1 MKKFWMIPA
10 ALLCIITL
18 TLSGG
23 DRASA
28 AGDASRI
35 ADGIWLGDTDLGGMT
50 LSEAAK
56 AMSDYYKSLEDSVLT
71 INIRGELPEE
81 EPETDETPEETA
93 DQPGE
98 STSESQAESQAEEKD
113 EPADPAEQERPIIK
127 SVTVPISTFGF
138 QWSIED
144 SLKTASSLGQSGKLI
159 ERYKTLMDM
168 KYAHAVLPL
177 HFTVS
182 NNSVLSYVVES
193 FAPANDCKAKDASY
207 SFRDGRLVVNEPDEM
222 GITTDVGA
230 TVESILRVFDG
241 GLTGELSCDA
251 VTELV
256 KPEFTAADIEKV
268 CNRLATCTTTFDWT
282 SNTNNINRG
291 NNIEVAARTL
301 NGTLA
306 MPGEKISMNKVLG
319 ERTKANGYYPA
330 GTFIGGQVIDAYG
343 GGICQLASTVY
354 QCLLYSE
361 LQVDVRYPHSMVV
374 DYVPFAQDATLD
386 WPGKDLV
393 FTNNTSA
400 PIYITSGVTRSGGN
414 GIVTVSIYGL
424 EEHPANRK
432 VNYVTTVRF
441 HNEYTAT
448 YELDRDHNAGEPIVS
463 GNGHGEASAFCEKVV
478 KVDGKEISR
487 ELVADDH
494 YTSSRYHV
502 KLQCNMLGLEIK
514 YDDEGYE
521 YVVDKNGNR
530 LLTDKW
536 GIPYYDG
543 NGHYL
548 LQKNCLVDAKGF
560 AVLDHERPIV
570 LQDEPYDDPT
580 ESSEDP
586 GESTDDPGESTEDP
600 GESSED
606 PGESPEDPGES
617 TEDPGE
623 PSSSAESTPEPTEP
637 ESSAPAE
644 SESSGET
651 N

>member
-1 MKKFWMIPA
+1 MKRFWMIPA
-10 ALLCIITL
+10 ALLCIV
-18 TLSGG
+18 TLSLSSS
-23 DRASA
+23 DRAAA

-50 LSEAAK
+50 LNEAAQ
-56 AMSDYYKSLEDSVLT
+56 AMSEYYMTLENSVLT

-81 EPETDETPEETA
+81 EAESSETPEETA
-93 DQPGE
+93 AQPGE
-98 STSESQAESQAEEKD
+98 STAESRAAEEAAA
-113 EPADPAEQERPIIK
+113 PAGQERPIIK

-177 HFTVS
+177 HFNVS
-182 NNSVLSYVVES
+182 NNSVLSYVAET
-193 FAPANDCKAKDASY
+193 FAPANDRKAKDASY
-207 SFRDGRLVVNEPDEM
+207 SFSGGRLVVNEPDEM

-251 VTELV
+251 VTELA

-268 CNRLATCTTTFDWT
+268 CNRLAIWTTTFDWT

-291 NNIEVAARTL
+291 NNIEVAARSL

-306 MPGEKISMNKVLG
+306 MPDEQVSLNKVLG
-319 ERTKANGYYPA
+319 ERTKERGYYPA

-343 GGICQLASTVY
+343 GGICQLASTLY

-361 LQVDVRYPHSMVV
+361 LQVDVRFPHSMVV

-386 WPGKDLV
+386 WPGKDLI
-393 FTNNTSA
+393 FTNNTNA
-400 PIYITSGVTRSGGN
+400 PIYITSTVSRSGGN
-414 GIVTVSIYGL
+414 GKVTVAIYGL
-424 EEHPANRK
+424 EEHPANRR
-432 VNYVTTVRF
+432 VTYETTVRF

-448 YELDRDHNAGEPIVS
+448 YELDRDHNADEPIVS

-478 KVDGKEISR
+478 RVDGKEISR

-494 YTSSRYHV
+494 YTASRYHV

-521 YVVDKNGNR
+521 YVVDKNDNR

-536 GIPYYDG
+536 GIPFYDG

-548 LQKNCLVDAKGF
+548 LQKNCEVDSKGF
-560 AVLDHERPIV
+560 AVLNSDGDPIV
-570 LQDEPYDDPT
+570 LQEEPYD
-580 ESSEDP
+580 EP

-606 PGESPEDPGES
+606 PGESS
-617 TEDPGE
+617 E
-623 PSSSAESTPEPTEP
+623 PSSEPASQPEPTEP
-637 ESSAPAE
+637 SSEP
-644 SESSGET
+644 SGEFS
-651 N
+651 